1 MPCDAQPERE
11 LIQRAA
17 DGDADAVGQLF
28 ESQRGRLERLLE
40 FRMHSRL
47 RTRVSPSD
55 VIQETFLDA
64 SRRLKEFAE
73 NPEVPF
79 YVWLRFLACQRLAQL
94 HRHHLSRQLRSAQ
107 REISLDEAGNLSW
120 TSSGLANQI
129 AGTLTSPSMAAQKVE
144 LQTQLLEV
152 LDRLDEMDR
161 EILVLRHFEH
171 LTNSECANILQI
183 SPTAASNRY
192 IRALERLRAALG
204 DEFAI

>member
-1 MPCDAQPERE
+1 MTRTGESESE
-11 LIQRAA
+11 LLQHAA
-17 DGDADAVGQLF
+17 NGDADAVGRLF
-28 ESQRGRLERLLE
+28 ESQRERLERLIQ
-40 FRMHSRL
+40 FRMHARL
-47 RTRVSPSD
+47 RSRVNASD

-94 HRHHLSRQLRSAQ
+94 HRHHLNRQLRSAQ
-107 REISLDEAGNLSW
+107 REVSLDEAGNLSW
-120 TSSGLANQI
+120 TSSGLASQI
-129 AGTLTSPSMAAQKVE
+129 AGTLTSPSMAAQKDE

-161 EILVLRHFEH
+161 EILVLRHFEQ

-204 DEFAI
+204 DEFTI